1 MKKEDLFS
9 VEISQA
15 MLSEAIA
22 LAELTR
28 VHRTKASPFDT
39 VTGILGEF
47 AFAQWF
53 YGNWQHNRVG
63 QNKGE
68 FDFPGI
74 EIKTSAFPFNTKL
87 NLLVRQDYAKKRKP
101 DFYVQIIIDLESTKE
116 KKIAPGT
123 KMYLCGY
130 AHGQEV
136 VQAPLRDFG
145 SKFGGEGG
153 YKCHYVPIASLNS
166 MQLFKKEYQLK
177 CGV

>member
-9 VEISQA
+9 VEISEA

-28 VHRTKASPFDT
+28 VYRTKASPFDT
-39 VTGILGEF
+39 VSGILGEF
-47 AFAQWF
+47 VFAQWF
-53 YGNWQHNRVG
+53 YGSWQSNRVG

-87 NLLVRQDYAKKRKP
+87 NLLVRQDYAQKRKP
-101 DFYVQIIIDLESTKE
+101 DFYVQIIIDIESPKE
-116 KKIAPGT
+116 QKIKVGT
-123 KMYLCGY
+123 KVYLCGF
-130 AHGQEV
+130 AHGVEV
-136 VQAPLRDFG
+136 EQAPLRDFG

-153 YKCHYVPIASLNS
+153 YKCHFIPIVKLNS
-166 MQLFKKEYQLK
+166 MSSFREEYQLK
-177 CGV
+177 RRL